1 MKKHLLLWIA
11 ATALCCSCTQKKET
25 SQPQPFKDGEFKE
38 WAQTPPMGWNSWDC
52 YGAGVTEDELLGN
65 AEFMRDRLKQYGYQY
80 VVCDIQWYEPAA
92 KGNVYNNFADLCMDE
107 YSRLIPAVNRFPSSA
122 NGAGFKPIA
131 DKIHSMGLKF
141 GIHIMRG
148 IPRQA
153 VHRNTRI
160 YGTTARARDI
170 ASQFSL
176 CPWNTDMYGVDT
188 EKRGAEEYYDSLFKL
203 YASWGVDFVKVDDM
217 ANTEFSPQNPYSA
230 EKEIEMIRAAIDRSG
245 RDMVLSLSP
254 GPAPL
259 NKAEHLSENANMWR
273 ISGDFWDRWDKLL
286 NMFSLCE
293 KWYPYVKDGS
303 FPDCDILPL
312 GKLCIDGSYM
322 GDMGRDSGFT
332 KEEQKTMMTLWAV
345 FRSPLFFGGE
355 LRLTDNYTLSL
366 VTNPEVI
373 NVNQNS
379 EKPLF
384 VYNKG
389 GIAVWQ
395 TKIENCTAVAVFN
408 LSDEEKHYKL
418 SFSDLGIENVRAV
431 RDLWARKDIPKCEN
445 DVAVSLKP
453 HSSEFFEI
461 Y

>member
-1 MKKHLLLWIA
+1 MKDFI
-11 ATALCCSCTQKKET
+11 KK
-25 SQPQPFKDGEFKE
+25 
-38 WAQTPPMGWNSWDC
+38 PPMGWNSWDC

-203 YASWGVDFVKVDDM
+203 YASWGVDFVKVDDI

-395 TKIENCTAVAVFN
+395 TKIENYTAVAVFN

>member
-1 MKKHLLLWIA
+1 MKNFI
-11 ATALCCSCTQKKET
+11 KK
-25 SQPQPFKDGEFKE
+25 
-38 WAQTPPMGWNSWDC
+38 PPMGWNSWDC

-203 YASWGVDFVKVDDM
+203 YASWGVDFVKVDDI

>member
-1 MKKHLLLWIA
+1 MKNFI
-11 ATALCCSCTQKKET
+11 KK
-25 SQPQPFKDGEFKE
+25 
-38 WAQTPPMGWNSWDC
+38 PPMGWNSWDC

-92 KGNVYNNFADLCMDE
+92 KGNVYNNFADLYMDE

-160 YGTTARARDI
+160 YGTNARARDI

-203 YASWGVDFVKVDDM
+203 YASWGVDFVKVDDI

-332 KEEQKTMMTLWAV
+332 EEEQKTMMTLWAV

-445 DVAVSLKP
+445 DVTVSLKP
-453 HSSEFFEI
+453 HSSAFFEI

>member
-1 MKKHLLLWIA
+1 MKDFI
-11 ATALCCSCTQKKET
+11 KK
-25 SQPQPFKDGEFKE
+25 
-38 WAQTPPMGWNSWDC
+38 PPMGWNSWDC

-65 AEFMRDRLKQYGYQY
+65 AEFMRDRLKQYCYQY

-203 YASWGVDFVKVDDM
+203 YASWGVDFVKVDDI

-259 NKAEHLSENANMWR
+259 NKAEHLSKNANMWR
-273 ISGDFWDRWDKLL
+273 ISGDFWDRWDKLR

-431 RDLWARKDIPKCEN
+431 RDLWARKDISKCEN
-445 DVAVSLKP
+445 DVSVSLKP

>member
-1 MKKHLLLWIA
+1 MKDFI
-11 ATALCCSCTQKKET
+11 KK
-25 SQPQPFKDGEFKE
+25 
-38 WAQTPPMGWNSWDC
+38 PPMGWNSWDC

-160 YGTTARARDI
+160 YGTTARARDF

-203 YASWGVDFVKVDDM
+203 YASWGVDFVKVDDI

-431 RDLWARKDIPKCEN
+431 RDLWARKDIPKFEN
-445 DVAVSLKP
+445 DVTVSLKP

>member
-1 MKKHLLLWIA
+1 MKDFI
-11 ATALCCSCTQKKET
+11 KK
-25 SQPQPFKDGEFKE
+25 
-38 WAQTPPMGWNSWDC
+38 PPMGWNSWDC

-160 YGTTARARDI
+160 YGTTVRARDI

-203 YASWGVDFVKVDDM
+203 YASWGVNFVKVDDI

-445 DVAVSLKP
+445 DVTVSLKP
-453 HSSEFFEI
+453 HSSAFFEI

>member
-1 MKKHLLLWIA
+1 MKDFI
-11 ATALCCSCTQKKET
+11 KK
-25 SQPQPFKDGEFKE
+25 
-38 WAQTPPMGWNSWDC
+38 PPMGWNSWDC

-80 VVCDIQWYEPAA
+80 VICDIQWYEPAA

-203 YASWGVDFVKVDDM
+203 YASWGVDFVKVDDI

-259 NKAEHLSENANMWR
+259 NKAEYLSENANMWR

-431 RDLWARKDIPKCEN
+431 RDLWARKDIPKFEN

>member
-1 MKKHLLLWIA
+1 MKDFI
-11 ATALCCSCTQKKET
+11 KK
-25 SQPQPFKDGEFKE
+25 
-38 WAQTPPMGWNSWDC
+38 PPMGWNSWDC
-52 YGAGVTEDELLGN
+52 YGAGVTEDKLLGN

-153 VHRNTRI
+153 VHRNTCI

-203 YASWGVDFVKVDDM
+203 YASWGVDFVKVDDI

-312 GKLCIDGSYM
+312 GKLCVDGSYM

-418 SFSDLGIENVRAV
+418 SFLNLGIENVRAV
-431 RDLWARKDIPKCEN
+431 RDLWARKDISKCEN
-445 DVAVSLKP
+445 DVTVSLKP

>member
-1 MKKHLLLWIA
+1 MKDFI
-11 ATALCCSCTQKKET
+11 KK
-25 SQPQPFKDGEFKE
+25 
-38 WAQTPPMGWNSWDC
+38 PPMGWNSWDC

-203 YASWGVDFVKVDDM
+203 YAFWGVDFVKVDDI

-245 RDMVLSLSP
+245 RDIVLSLSP

-322 GDMGRDSGFT
+322 GNMGRDSGFT

-408 LSDEEKHYKL
+408 LSDDEKHYKL

>member
-1 MKKHLLLWIA
+1 MKDFI
-11 ATALCCSCTQKKET
+11 KK
-25 SQPQPFKDGEFKE
+25 
-38 WAQTPPMGWNSWDC
+38 PPMGWNSWDC

-203 YASWGVDFVKVDDM
+203 YASWGVDFVKVDDI

-345 FRSPLFFGGE
+345 FRSSLFFGGE

-418 SFSDLGIENVRAV
+418 SFSDLGIENVRVV

-445 DVAVSLKP
+445 DVAVSLEP

>member
-1 MKKHLLLWIA
+1 MKDFI
-11 ATALCCSCTQKKET
+11 KK
-25 SQPQPFKDGEFKE
+25 
-38 WAQTPPMGWNSWDC
+38 PPMGWNSWDC

-203 YASWGVDFVKVDDM
+203 YASWGVDFVKVDDI

-259 NKAEHLSENANMWR
+259 NKAEHLSKNANMWR

-379 EKPLF
+379 EKPLL

-395 TKIENCTAVAVFN
+395 TKIENGTAVAIFN

-431 RDLWARKDIPKCEN
+431 RDLWARKDIPKFEN
-445 DVAVSLKP
+445 DVAVSLKS

>member
-1 MKKHLLLWIA
+1 MKDFI
-11 ATALCCSCTQKKET
+11 KK
-25 SQPQPFKDGEFKE
+25 
-38 WAQTPPMGWNSWDC
+38 PPMGWNSWDC

-92 KGNVYNNFADLCMDE
+92 KGNVYNNFVDLCMDE

-176 CPWNTDMYGVDT
+176 CPWNTDMYGVNT

-203 YASWGVDFVKVDDM
+203 YASWGVDFVKVDDI

-431 RDLWARKDIPKCEN
+431 RDLWARKDISKCEN
-445 DVAVSLKP
+445 DVAFSLKP

>member
-1 MKKHLLLWIA
+1 MKDFI
-11 ATALCCSCTQKKET
+11 KK
-25 SQPQPFKDGEFKE
+25 
-38 WAQTPPMGWNSWDC
+38 PPMGWNSWDC

-203 YASWGVDFVKVDDM
+203 YASWGVDFVKVDDI

-345 FRSPLFFGGE
+345 FRSPLFIGGE

-431 RDLWARKDIPKCEN
+431 RDLWARKDIPKFEN

>member
-1 MKKHLLLWIA
+1 MKDFI
-11 ATALCCSCTQKKET
+11 KK
-25 SQPQPFKDGEFKE
+25 
-38 WAQTPPMGWNSWDC
+38 PPMGWNSWDC

-131 DKIHSMGLKF
+131 DEIHSMGLKF

-203 YASWGVDFVKVDDM
+203 YASWGVDFVKVDDI

-259 NKAEHLSENANMWR
+259 NKAEHLSKNANMWR

-445 DVAVSLKP
+445 DVTVSLKP

>member
-1 MKKHLLLWIA
+1 MKDFI
-11 ATALCCSCTQKKET
+11 KK
-25 SQPQPFKDGEFKE
+25 
-38 WAQTPPMGWNSWDC
+38 PPMGWNSWDC

-148 IPRQA
+148 VPRQA
-153 VHRNTRI
+153 VHRNKRI

-203 YASWGVDFVKVDDM
+203 YASWGVDFVKVDDI

-322 GDMGRDSGFT
+322 GDMGRDSGFA

-355 LRLTDNYTLSL
+355 LRLTDDYTLSL

>member
-1 MKKHLLLWIA
+1 MKDFI
-11 ATALCCSCTQKKET
+11 KK
-25 SQPQPFKDGEFKE
+25 
-38 WAQTPPMGWNSWDC
+38 PPMGWNSWDC

-176 CPWNTDMYGVDT
+176 CPWNTDMYGVNT

-203 YASWGVDFVKVDDM
+203 YASWGVDFVKVDDI

-230 EKEIEMIRAAIDRSG
+230 EKEIEIIRAAIDRSG

-408 LSDEEKHYKL
+408 LSDEEKHYRL

>member
-1 MKKHLLLWIA
+1 MKDFI
-11 ATALCCSCTQKKET
+11 KK
-25 SQPQPFKDGEFKE
+25 
-38 WAQTPPMGWNSWDC
+38 PPMGWNSWDC

-80 VVCDIQWYEPAA
+80 VICDIQWYEPAA

-170 ASQFSL
+170 ASQFSM

-203 YASWGVDFVKVDDM
+203 YASWGVDFVKVDDI

-286 NMFSLCE
+286 DMFSLCE

-453 HSSEFFEI
+453 HSSAFFEM

>member
-1 MKKHLLLWIA
+1 MKDFI
-11 ATALCCSCTQKKET
+11 KK
-25 SQPQPFKDGEFKE
+25 
-38 WAQTPPMGWNSWDC
+38 PPMGWNSWDC

-65 AEFMRDRLKQYGYQY
+65 AEFMCDRLKQYGYQY

-203 YASWGVDFVKVDDM
+203 YASWGVDFVKVDDI

>member
-1 MKKHLLLWIA
+1 MKDFI
-11 ATALCCSCTQKKET
+11 KK
-25 SQPQPFKDGEFKE
+25 
-38 WAQTPPMGWNSWDC
+38 PPMGWNSWDC

-203 YASWGVDFVKVDDM
+203 YASWGVDFVKVDDI

-345 FRSPLFFGGE
+345 FRSPLFIGGE

-379 EKPLF
+379 EKPLL

-418 SFSDLGIENVRAV
+418 SFLNLGIENVRAV

-445 DVAVSLKP
+445 DVTVSLKP
-453 HSSEFFEI
+453 HSSAFFEI

>member
-1 MKKHLLLWIA
+1 MKDFI
-11 ATALCCSCTQKKET
+11 KK
-25 SQPQPFKDGEFKE
+25 
-38 WAQTPPMGWNSWDC
+38 PPMGWNSWDC

-203 YASWGVDFVKVDDM
+203 YASWGVDFVKVDDI

-345 FRSPLFFGGE
+345 FRSPLFIGGE

>member
-1 MKKHLLLWIA
+1 MKDFI
-11 ATALCCSCTQKKET
+11 KK
-25 SQPQPFKDGEFKE
+25 
-38 WAQTPPMGWNSWDC
+38 PPMGWNSWDC

-80 VVCDIQWYEPAA
+80 VICDIQWYEPAA

-176 CPWNTDMYGVDT
+176 CPWNTDMYGVNT

-203 YASWGVDFVKVDDM
+203 YASWGVDFVKVDDI

-259 NKAEHLSENANMWR
+259 NKAEHLSKNANMWR

-418 SFSDLGIENVRAV
+418 SFSDLGLENVRAV

-445 DVAVSLKP
+445 DVVVSLKP

>member
-1 MKKHLLLWIA
+1 MKDFI
-11 ATALCCSCTQKKET
+11 KK
-25 SQPQPFKDGEFKE
+25 
-38 WAQTPPMGWNSWDC
+38 PPMGWNSWDC

-203 YASWGVDFVKVDDM
+203 YASWGVDFVKVDDI

-293 KWYPYVKDGS
+293 KWYPYVKDVS

-345 FRSPLFFGGE
+345 FRSPLFIGGE

-395 TKIENCTAVAVFN
+395 TKIENGTAVAVFN

-445 DVAVSLKP
+445 DVTVSLKP

>member
-1 MKKHLLLWIA
+1 MKDFI
-11 ATALCCSCTQKKET
+11 KK
-25 SQPQPFKDGEFKE
+25 
-38 WAQTPPMGWNSWDC
+38 PPMGWNSWDC

-80 VVCDIQWYEPAA
+80 VICDIQWYEPAA

-131 DKIHSMGLKF
+131 DRIHSMGLKF

-203 YASWGVDFVKVDDM
+203 YASWGVDFVKVDDI

-355 LRLTDNYTLSL
+355 LRLTDDYTLSL

-379 EKPLF
+379 EKPLL

>member
-1 MKKHLLLWIA
+1 MKDFI
-11 ATALCCSCTQKKET
+11 KK
-25 SQPQPFKDGEFKE
+25 
-38 WAQTPPMGWNSWDC
+38 PPMGWNSWDC

-203 YASWGVDFVKVDDM
+203 YASWGVDFVKVDDI

-418 SFSDLGIENVRAV
+418 SFSNLGIENVRAV
-431 RDLWARKDIPKCEN
+431 RDLWARKDISKCEN
-445 DVAVSLKP
+445 DVTVSLKP

>member
-1 MKKHLLLWIA
+1 MKDFI
-11 ATALCCSCTQKKET
+11 KK
-25 SQPQPFKDGEFKE
+25 
-38 WAQTPPMGWNSWDC
+38 PPMGWNSWDC

-203 YASWGVDFVKVDDM
+203 YASWGVDFVKVDDI

-431 RDLWARKDIPKCEN
+431 RDLWARKDITKCEN

>member
-1 MKKHLLLWIA
+1 MKDFI
-11 ATALCCSCTQKKET
+11 KK
-25 SQPQPFKDGEFKE
+25 
-38 WAQTPPMGWNSWDC
+38 PPMGWNSWDC

-122 NGAGFKPIA
+122 NGAGFRPIA

-203 YASWGVDFVKVDDM
+203 YASWGVDFVKVDDI

-445 DVAVSLKP
+445 DVAVFLKP

>member
-1 MKKHLLLWIA
+1 MKDFI
-11 ATALCCSCTQKKET
+11 KK
-25 SQPQPFKDGEFKE
+25 
-38 WAQTPPMGWNSWDC
+38 PPMGWNSWDC

-160 YGTTARARDI
+160 YGTTVRARDI

-203 YASWGVDFVKVDDM
+203 YASWGVDFVKVDDI

-445 DVAVSLKP
+445 DVVVSLKP
-453 HSSEFFEI
+453 HSSEFFEMH
-461 Y
+461 

>member
-1 MKKHLLLWIA
+1 MKDFI
-11 ATALCCSCTQKKET
+11 KK
-25 SQPQPFKDGEFKE
+25 
-38 WAQTPPMGWNSWDC
+38 PPMGWNSWDC

-80 VVCDIQWYEPAA
+80 VICDIQWYEPAA

-203 YASWGVDFVKVDDM
+203 YASWGVDFVKVDDI

-418 SFSDLGIENVRAV
+418 SFSELGIENVRAV

>member
-1 MKKHLLLWIA
+1 MKDFI
-11 ATALCCSCTQKKET
+11 KK
-25 SQPQPFKDGEFKE
+25 
-38 WAQTPPMGWNSWDC
+38 PPMGWNSWDC

-153 VHRNTRI
+153 VHRNTHI

-203 YASWGVDFVKVDDM
+203 YASWGVDFVKVDDI

-259 NKAEHLSENANMWR
+259 NKAEHLSKNANMWR

>member
-1 MKKHLLLWIA
+1 MKDFI
-11 ATALCCSCTQKKET
+11 KK
-25 SQPQPFKDGEFKE
+25 
-38 WAQTPPMGWNSWDC
+38 PPMGWNSWDC

-153 VHRNTRI
+153 VHRNKRI

-203 YASWGVDFVKVDDM
+203 YASWGVDFVKVDDI

-322 GDMGRDSGFT
+322 GDMGRDSGFA

-355 LRLTDNYTLSL
+355 LRLTDDYTLSL

-445 DVAVSLKP
+445 GVAVSLKP

>member
-1 MKKHLLLWIA
+1 MKNFI
-11 ATALCCSCTQKKET
+11 KK
-25 SQPQPFKDGEFKE
+25 
-38 WAQTPPMGWNSWDC
+38 PPMGWNSWDC
-52 YGAGVTEDELLGN
+52 YGAGVTEAELLGN

-160 YGTTARARDI
+160 YGTTAHARDI

-203 YASWGVDFVKVDDM
+203 YASWGVDFVKVDDI

-418 SFSDLGIENVRAV
+418 NLSDLGIENVRAV

>member
-1 MKKHLLLWIA
+1 MKDFI
-11 ATALCCSCTQKKET
+11 KK
-25 SQPQPFKDGEFKE
+25 
-38 WAQTPPMGWNSWDC
+38 PPMGWNSWDC

-122 NGAGFKPIA
+122 NGAGFKPIV

-203 YASWGVDFVKVDDM
+203 YASWGVDFVKVDDI

-379 EKPLF
+379 EKPLL

-431 RDLWARKDIPKCEN
+431 RDLWARKDISKCEN
-445 DVAVSLKP
+445 DVAFSLKP

>member
-1 MKKHLLLWIA
+1 MKDFI
-11 ATALCCSCTQKKET
+11 KK
-25 SQPQPFKDGEFKE
+25 
-38 WAQTPPMGWNSWDC
+38 PPMGWNSWDC

-122 NGAGFKPIA
+122 NGAGFRPIA
-131 DKIHSMGLKF
+131 DKVHSMGLKF

-203 YASWGVDFVKVDDM
+203 YASWGVDFVKVDDI
-217 ANTEFSPQNPYSA
+217 ANTEFSPQNSYSA

-332 KEEQKTMMTLWAV
+332 KDEQKTMMTLWAV